1 MCGRGSDTVLALC
14 YLVGM
19 TCEPVRIGRLKSS
32 TIRVAAIAATVL
44 VILGAGQLAAASPLP
59 ASATPASATAQDAG
73 AEVTLALAAP
83 SHGATVADTTQ
94 LDFTGTNLQT
104 VKVYRGATKVA
115 TAIVTANGTA
125 ATAQLDTMKFK
136 DGPLLL
142 RAVGQGGRSG
152 KSSAVA
158 TLRVVVGNARADHHL
173 PGYKLVFRDEFGGTD
188 LDRSTWC
195 TRYQFDGGAPVQ
207 IPDSTCLGRD
217 PVTGA
222 TLGTLDTLGG
232 DGTSQGQESQVYRD
246 FNKDGRKMHTVQ
258 DGYLALHATAT
269 RLDQPF
275 LKYESA
281 MIRSKDEFRPTAHH
295 PLYLTAR
302 VKQPDVLGTW
312 PAFWLASGYGDGH
325 VRPPWP
331 PEIDILEG
339 PLNNSGQ
346 YANVL
351 HVAVQ
356 SYGCDGPCPQGPFDF
371 TFADPDFDTEWSDYH
386 AAESLKEK
394 WIEVG
399 LEWHPDHVCWY
410 LDGLKFACQLYKWVA
425 NAGPEST
432 TPATVLLNLAVGG
445 PWAGADGVDDAK
457 FPTEYD
463 IDHVRVYR
471 GQVLAA
477 QGSGE
482 RYRPGRSSTLNAEVA
497 AGTSEGAA

>member
-1 MCGRGSDTVLALC
+1 MSDAGYVRLRTSDTALALC
-14 YLVGM
+14 YHLGM
-19 TCEPVRIGRLKSS
+19 TRAPARTGRSGSS
-32 TIRVAAIAATVL
+32 TLRVAASAATAL
-44 VILGAGQLAAASPLP
+44 LMLGAGQAAAAAPLP
-59 ASATPASATAQDAG
+59 APASPASP
-73 AEVTLALAAP
+73 AA
-83 SHGATVADTTQ
+83 
-94 LDFTGTNLQT
+94 
-104 VKVYRGATKVA
+104 
-115 TAIVTANGTA
+115 
-125 ATAQLDTMKFK
+125 K
-136 DGPLLL
+136 DG
-142 RAVGQGGRSG
+142 G
-152 KSSAVA
+152 
-158 TLRVVVGNARADHHL
+158 VGNPRSDHHL
-173 PGYKLVFRDEFGGTD
+173 RGYKLVFRDEFGGKH

-207 IPDSTCLGRD
+207 VPDPTCLGRD

-246 FNKDGRKMHTVQ
+246 FNRDGRKMHTVQ
-258 DGYLALHATAT
+258 HGYLSLHATAT

-281 MIRSKDEFRPTAHH
+281 MIRSKREFRPTTRH

-302 VKQPDVLGTW
+302 VRQPDVLGTW

-339 PLNNSGQ
+339 PLNDSGQ

-351 HVAVQ
+351 HVAVH

-371 TFADPDFDTEWSDYH
+371 TFAAENFDTTWSDYH
-386 AAESLKEK
+386 ASESLKDT

-457 FPTEYD
+457 FPTRYD

-471 GQVLAA
+471 K
-477 QGSGE
+477 
-482 RYRPGRSSTLNAEVA
+482 
-497 AGTSEGAA
+497 